1 VITVNG
7 YVFAAED
14 VLAMLEAMMRK
25 QAEGRPLT
33 PGLAAVMVTGWLEC
47 IGPGYHPGG
56 IEA

>member
-1 VITVNG
+1 MITVNG

-14 VLAMLEAMMRK
+14 LLAMLGAMMRK
-25 QAEGRPLT
+25 QGGDNPLT
-33 PGLAAVMVTGWLEC
+33 PETAAIMVTGWLEC